1 MAIKNRYARPR
12 RQPGRLLVSLP
23 EVIERP
29 EEYDGIRLMQMV
41 GEPCDPENIAV
52 WEFTYRCEYESGLTD
67 QGVDVRQIIAG
78 KGAAGRAKAIRT
90 LQELMAGFG
99 IARIILYDARGPM
112 TVEQVQKIRAM
123 NEELDWIKKVETTK
137 STKGTK

>member
-1 MAIKNRYARPR
+1 M
-12 RQPGRLLVSLP
+12 LVSLP

-29 EEYDGIRLMQMV
+29 EEYDGIRLMQLV
-41 GEPCDPENIAV
+41 GEPYGPENIAV
-52 WEFTYRCEYESGLTD
+52 WELTYRCEYESGLRD

-78 KGAAGRAKAIRT
+78 KGDAGRAKAIRT

>member
-1 MAIKNRYARPR
+1 MAIRNPHARPR
-12 RQPGRLLVSLP
+12 RRPSPVAAILTLP

-29 EEYDGIRLMQMV
+29 EEYDGIRLMQLV

-52 WEFTYRCEYESGLTD
+52 WELTYRCEYESGLRD
-67 QGVDVRQIIAG
+67 RGVDVRQIIAG

-112 TVEQVQKIRAM
+112 TVEQVQEVRAM

-137 STKGTK
+137 DTK